1 MFEGRIAVITGG
13 GSGMGRATARLL
25 ASQGAIVHCAD
36 INGDAALQSA
46 QDIRATGGQAHG
58 HRLDVTDAAG
68 CAALAA
74 EVAAQSG
81 DAAVLVN
88 CAGMTL
94 RTNLDDPEVLGWW
107 HRTMETNATGAYNMV
122 VAFAPQLRRTEGS
135 IVNIASITAFV
146 GAGIPAAY
154 CASKGAIVAMTRAL
168 ASELAPAGVR
178 VNAIAPGLI
187 DTPMASR
194 TIDDEA
200 ALRRTMARTPLRRP
214 GQPEDVAEAVA
225 FLASDRARYI
235 TGVVLPVDGGML
247 AA

>member
-1 MFEGRIAVITGG
+1 MFTNRIAVITGA

-25 ASQGAIVHCAD
+25 ASQGAAVHCAD
-36 INGDAALQSA
+36 INGDAALQTA
-46 QDIRATGGQAHG
+46 QDIRESGGKAQG
-58 HRLDVTDAAG
+58 HRLDITDAAA
-68 CAALAA
+68 CAALAG

-94 RTNLDDPEVLGWW
+94 RTSVDDPEVLGWW
-107 HRTMETNATGAYNMV
+107 NRTIETNATGAYNMI

-135 IVNIASITAFV
+135 IVSIASVTAFV
-146 GAGIPAAY
+146 AAGIPAAY
-154 CASKGAIVAMTRAL
+154 CASKGAMVAMTRAL
-168 ASELAPAGVR
+168 AVELAPSNVR

-187 DTPMASR
+187 ATPMAAR
-194 TIDDEA
+194 TTEDPA
-200 ALRRTMARTPLRRP
+200 ALKRSMARTPLRRP